1 MEKYKRKER
10 FLTSPMNR
18 GFKNYWQYLIL
29 LIVWGNGLYNTLLE
43 VVKIN
48 TLLEHNLTMSF
59 KKNVLSLHFDLTFR
73 SFPCRYACTGMLGCL
88 ILSLYIG
95 IAGCEPM
102 SIDLE
107 RCSWAVGRGESSM
120 YCLFSFVLEFN
131 KVDAY
136 LTTST

>member
-1 MEKYKRKER
+1 
-10 FLTSPMNR
+10 
-18 GFKNYWQYLIL
+18 
-29 LIVWGNGLYNTLLE
+29 
-43 VVKIN
+43 
-48 TLLEHNLTMSF
+48 
-59 KKNVLSLHFDLTFR
+59 
-73 SFPCRYACTGMLGCL
+73 MLGGL

-102 SIDLE
+102 SIALE
-107 RCSWAVGRGESSM
+107 RCPGAVGRGESSM